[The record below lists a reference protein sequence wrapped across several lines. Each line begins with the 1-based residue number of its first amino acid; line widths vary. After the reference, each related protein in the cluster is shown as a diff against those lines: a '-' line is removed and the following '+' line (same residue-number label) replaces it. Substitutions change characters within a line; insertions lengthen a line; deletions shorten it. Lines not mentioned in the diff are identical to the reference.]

1 MTPGRAAVVTGGSS
15 GIGLAIAR
23 MLAEEGH
30 ALTLVAR
37 RPDRLEEAADQLR
50 TSGAQVHT
58 HSANLADRDAFE
70 GIIEAH
76 REAYGR
82 LDVLVN
88 NAAIA
93 TEAPIEDMPER
104 RIDLQLD
111 VNLRAIIS
119 AYRAALPL
127 LRASAT
133 EHRNALVVNTASISA
148 RIPEPCLSIYAAS
161 KAAVIGFTR
170 AMNKELGPD
179 GIKSSVLIPG
189 MVATPLIEHLQ
200 NVTPAEEMIQP
211 SDIAEVVRMLLRVGP
226 SCVVAELEI
235 QRPGGVSW

>member
-1 MTPGRAAVVTGGSS
+1 MTPAKAAVVTGGSS

-23 MLAEEGH
+23 MLADEGH
-30 ALTLVAR
+30 AITLVAR
-37 RPDRLEEAADQLR
+37 RADRLEEAVHQLR
-50 TSGAQVHT
+50 DGGAQVQA
-58 HSANLADRDAFE
+58 HSANLADRNAFA
-70 GIIEAH
+70 GIVDAH
-76 REAYGR
+76 REAFGR

-111 VNLRAIIS
+111 VNFRAVVS

-127 LRASAT
+127 LRAAAQ
-133 EHRNALVVNTASISA
+133 EHHNALVVNTASISA

-161 KAAVIGFTR
+161 KAALIGFTR

-211 SDIAEVVRMLLRVGP
+211 TDIAEVVRMLLRVGP